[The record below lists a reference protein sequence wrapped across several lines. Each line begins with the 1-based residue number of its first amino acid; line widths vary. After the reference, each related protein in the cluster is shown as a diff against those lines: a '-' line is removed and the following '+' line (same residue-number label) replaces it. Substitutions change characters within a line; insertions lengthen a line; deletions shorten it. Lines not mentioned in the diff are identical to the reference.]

1 MRLIP
6 IFWTILNLVESLPS
20 ELVDPNCPW
29 VRLNGRL
36 RRLTT
41 FFSDYD
47 LSLVCISKCDEQYLQ
62 CVSTCSSTD
71 CLVECNRS
79 WAICGDCEY
88 TFYWNEGSLMRI
100 IRFNH
105 FLACP
110 CHTDCIDG
118 CQGCDNPVCFCNV
131 SRNNQY
137 RTVNVINTY
146 LRTTRMMI
154 TWMLVSIRPAKL
166 SANVFWIAKMI
177 LGAKLLVCRPSKMN
191 IPSVLARF
199 AKLIITFSDSFS

>member
-1 MRLIP
+1 
-6 IFWTILNLVESLPS
+6 
-20 ELVDPNCPW
+20 
-29 VRLNGRL
+29 
-36 RRLTT
+36 
-41 FFSDYD
+41 
-47 LSLVCISKCDEQYLQ
+47 
-62 CVSTCSSTD
+62 
-71 CLVECNRS
+71 
-79 WAICGDCEY
+79 
-88 TFYWNEGSLMRI
+88 MRI

-199 AKLIITFSDSFS
+199 AKLIITFSDSFSQEKCPLGCPCDDYDCDLPEKKAILTLYSASSSKPTMIQKFMDLVLRH